1 MRAAGLESA
10 NYKSQIT
17 NYKLPIELAMS
28 FAAIYVPDFPVEAM
42 VRAEPELREQAVAV
56 VEGTPPLVHVVAV
69 NERAAQAGVEPGM
82 TRLQAESMVDGRW
95 PMAGSELRV
104 ASRDENRQSIGSQKA
119 GEGKRFAGEGARE
132 GSDSRY
138 WKSSPGEA
146 PGPTK
151 SKVKLSQQHGPT
163 RGGVLRQRSAEREA
177 AAHAALLDCAC
188 GFSPRVEDTA
198 ADTVVL
204 DLAGLERIFGPPAK
218 MARDVARRC
227 SEMGLEANV
236 AVASNADTA
245 ALAARGLAGV
255 TVIAEGKE
263 AERLGELS
271 VEVLTGSMVDGRWS
285 MASSASEI
293 ARGRENQKSEIEN
306 QQCVEILETLERWG
320 VRNLRALAALP
331 EVALAERL
339 GQEGL
344 RLQKLARGE
353 NRRPLVVAEP
363 PLVFEEAA
371 ELEYPVD
378 VLEPLAFLLNR
389 MLEQLC
395 ARLAARAL
403 ATNEL
408 KLRLELDLAAEIENP
423 PRRHGDTEEVDGRRS
438 MVDGNT
444 DVGANHKSQSTDHNS
459 SVSSCLRG
467 EGRFFT
473 RTLRLPVPMLDAK
486 VFLKLLQLDLQ
497 AHPPQ
502 APVTKVWLRA
512 EPAEPRRTQ
521 NGLFV
526 PEAPEAERLELTI
539 ARIKKV
545 VGTSRQAAV
554 ASRQENQESTIENR
568 QCSSEA
574 RVGSPEMVDTHRA
587 DAFRMKPFTASGQW
601 PVASGQENRQSTIG
615 NRKWGD
621 DTLESERTP
630 TASPLTA
637 LRVFRPAL
645 AAVVTM
651 REGKPAQVASAER
664 PTMRG
669 EVVWCAG
676 PWRSSGEWW
685 AERAWWREEWDV
697 AVRNE
702 EGVALYRVYRDE
714 IEGKWWVEGSY
725 D

>member
-1 MRAAGLESA
+1 
-10 NYKSQIT
+10 
-17 NYKLPIELAMS
+17 
-28 FAAIYVPDFPVEAM
+28 
-42 VRAEPELREQAVAV
+42 
-56 VEGTPPLVHVVAV
+56 
-69 NERAAQAGVEPGM
+69 M
-82 TRLQAESMVDGRW
+82 TRLQAEERLVDGRW

-104 ASRDENRQSIGSQKA
+104 ASRDENRQSISSQKA

-138 WKSSPGEA
+138 WKSSPGGA

-163 RGGVLRQRSAEREA
+163 RGGVFRQRSAERET

-263 AERLGELS
+263 AERLGELG
-271 VEVLTGSMVDGRWS
+271 VEILLATDWGEALPIADDRAIGRS
-285 MASSASEI
+285 GDRVIGNPAQI
-293 ARGRENQKSEIEN
+293 ARKGERAPATW
-306 QQCVEILETLERWG
+306 EILETLERWG

-353 NRRPLVVAEP
+353 TRRPLVVAEP
-363 PLVFEEAA
+363 PLLFEEAA

-378 VLEPLAFLLNR
+378 GLQPLAFLLNR
-389 MLEQLC
+389 MLEQVC

-408 KLRLELDLAAEIENP
+408 KLRLELEASTGDLVIGRSGDRVIENP
-423 PRRHGDTEEVDGRRS
+423 AQIAGSP
-438 MVDGNT
+438 
-444 DVGANHKSQSTDHNS
+444 DHQM
-459 SVSSCLRG
+459 
-467 EGRFFT
+467 T
-473 RTLRLPVPMLDAK
+473 RCLRLPVPMLDPR
-486 VFLKLLQLDLQ
+486 VFLKLMQLDLQ

-512 EPAEPRRTQ
+512 EPAEPRRAQ

-574 RVGSPEMVDTHRA
+574 RVGSPEMVDTHRP
-587 DAFRMKPFTASGQW
+587 DAFRMKPFAASGQW
-601 PVASGQENRQSTIG
+601 PVARKIGNRQSAIG
-615 NRKWGD
+615 NG
-621 DTLESERTP
+621 
-630 TASPLTA
+630 
-637 LRVFRPAL
+637 
-645 AAVVTM
+645 VTT
-651 REGKPAQVASAER
+651 RSRASALQQR
-664 PTMRG
+664 R
-669 EVVWCAG
+669 
-676 PWRSSGEWW
+676 R
-685 AERAWWREEWDV
+685 
-697 AVRNE
+697 
-702 EGVALYRVYRDE
+702 
-714 IEGKWWVEGSY
+714 
-725 D
+725 

>member
-1 MRAAGLESA
+1 
-10 NYKSQIT
+10 
-17 NYKLPIELAMS
+17 
-28 FAAIYVPDFPVEAM
+28 
-42 VRAEPELREQAVAV
+42 
-56 VEGTPPLVHVVAV
+56 
-69 NERAAQAGVEPGM
+69 
-82 TRLQAESMVDGRW
+82 
-95 PMAGSELRV
+95 
-104 ASRDENRQSIGSQKA
+104 
-119 GEGKRFAGEGARE
+119 
-132 GSDSRY
+132 
-138 WKSSPGEA
+138 
-146 PGPTK
+146 
-151 SKVKLSQQHGPT
+151 
-163 RGGVLRQRSAEREA
+163 
-177 AAHAALLDCAC
+177 
-188 GFSPRVEDTA
+188 
-198 ADTVVL
+198 
-204 DLAGLERIFGPPAK
+204 
-218 MARDVARRC
+218 
-227 SEMGLEANV
+227 
-236 AVASNADTA
+236 
-245 ALAARGLAGV
+245 
-255 TVIAEGKE
+255 
-263 AERLGELS
+263 
-271 VEVLTGSMVDGRWS
+271 VEVLLATNWGADDRVIGRS
-285 MASSASEI
+285 GDRVIGNPAQIAASSKASTREGALRQ
-293 ARGRENQKSEIEN
+293 ARGRLCATSGL
-306 QQCVEILETLERWG
+306 EILETLERWG

-353 NRRPLVVAEP
+353 TRRPLVVAEP
-363 PLVFEEAA
+363 PLLFEEAA

-408 KLRLELDLAAEIENP
+408 KLRLELEASTEDLVIGRSGDRAIENP
-423 PRRHGDTEEVDGRRS
+423 AQITGSP
-438 MVDGNT
+438 
-444 DVGANHKSQSTDHNS
+444 DHQM
-459 SVSSCLRG
+459 
-467 EGRFFT
+467 T
-473 RTLRLPVPMLDAK
+473 RCLRLPVPMLDAK

-502 APVTKVWLRA
+502 APATKVWLRA
-512 EPAEPRRTQ
+512 EPAEPRRAQ

-526 PEAPEAERLELTI
+526 PEAPEAEKLELTI
-539 ARIKKV
+539 TRIKKV

-574 RVGSPEMVDTHRA
+574 RVGSPEMVDTHRG
-587 DAFRMKPFTASGQW
+587 DGWRMKPFAASGQW
-601 PVASGQENRQSTIG
+601 PVSSGQHAG
-615 NRKWGD
+615 
-621 DTLESERTP
+621 ESAP
-630 TASPLTA
+630 TASKASTREGACATTAMVA

-645 AAVVTM
+645 AAVVTV

-685 AERAWWREEWDV
+685 TEQAWRREEWDV

-714 IEGKWWVEGSY
+714 IKGKWWVEGSY

>member
-1 MRAAGLESA
+1 MSNL
-10 NYKSQIT
+10 QIT
-17 NYKLPIELAMS
+17 NCKLPIELAMP
-28 FAAIYVPDFPVEAM
+28 FAAIYIPDFPVEAM

-56 VEGTPPLVHVVAV
+56 VEGTPPLVHIVAV

-82 TRLQAESMVDGRW
+82 TRLQAEERMAQW
-95 PMAGSELRV
+95 PV
-104 ASRDENRQSIGSQKA
+104 ASGQENRQSTIGNRQSGQ
-119 GEGKRFAGEGARE
+119 GKTFAGEGARATTSH
-132 GSDSRY
+132 GSETRATHIRERSR
-138 WKSSPGEA
+138 
-146 PGPTK
+146 
-151 SKVKLSQQHGPT
+151 
-163 RGGVLRQRSAEREA
+163 EREA

-218 MARDVARRC
+218 IARDMARRC
-227 SEMGLEANV
+227 SEMGLEASV

-245 ALAARGLAGV
+245 ALAARGFAGV

-263 AERLGELS
+263 AERLGELG
-271 VEVLTGSMVDGRWS
+271 VEILLATDWGGATDDRVIGRSGDRVIGNPAQITGKGERAPAAW
-285 MASSASEI
+285 
-293 ARGRENQKSEIEN
+293 
-306 QQCVEILETLERWG
+306 EILETLERWG

-344 RLQKLARGE
+344 RLQTLARGQT
-353 NRRPLVVAEP
+353 RRPLVIAEP

-371 ELEYPVD
+371 ELEYPLD
-378 VLEPLAFLLNR
+378 GLEPLAFLLNR

-403 ATNEL
+403 ATNEIT
-408 KLRLELDLAAEIENP
+408 LRLDLEVERDCRTAELRNCRIENQD
-423 PRRHGDTEEVDGRRS
+423 GDQS
-438 MVDGNT
+438 AIPQFGNS
-444 DVGANHKSQSTDHNS
+444 AIH
-459 SVSSCLRG
+459 
-467 EGRFFT
+467 E

-502 APVTKVWLRA
+502 APVTKMWLRA
-512 EPAEPRRTQ
+512 EPAEPRRMQ

-526 PEAPEAERLELTI
+526 PEAPEVERLELTI
-539 ARIKKV
+539 ARIKKA
-545 VGTSRQAAV
+545 VGQTGKEQKNCRLPIVDCRLREGGQWPVLSG
-554 ASRQENQESTIENR
+554 QENQESTIENY
-568 QCSSEA
+568 SSEA
-574 RVGSPEMVDTHRA
+574 RVGSPEIVDTHRPG
-587 DAFRMKPFTASGQW
+587 AFRMKSFA
-601 PVASGQENRQSTIG
+601 ASGQENRQSTIG
-615 NRKWGD
+615 NRKWGEEQQD
-621 DTLESERTP
+621 STREGALRQAQGKLCAT
-630 TASPLTA
+630 TAMVA

-645 AAVVTM
+645 AAVVTV

-685 AERAWWREEWDV
+685 TEQAWSRQEWDV

-702 EGVALYRVYRDE
+702 EGVALYRIYRDE
-714 IEGKWWVEGSY
+714 IGGKWWVEGAY

>member
-1 MRAAGLESA
+1 LQFAGAAQPATQGGGARRLKKSEQQIPRGLKSARNDKNQGFSARLKPRPFKARLKKGVFQQPFRACEL
-10 NYKSQIT
+10 QIT
-17 NYKLPIELAMS
+17 NCKVSIELAMP

-82 TRLQAESMVDGRW
+82 TRLQAESMVDGPLDYARGRLW
-95 PMAGSELRV
+95 SV
-104 ASRDENRQSIGSQKA
+104 ADRDSKSTR
-119 GEGKRFAGEGARE
+119 EGACATRKCGTVRE
-132 GSDSRY
+132 RSR
-138 WKSSPGEA
+138 
-146 PGPTK
+146 
-151 SKVKLSQQHGPT
+151 
-163 RGGVLRQRSAEREA
+163 EREA

-198 ADTVVL
+198 ADMVVL

-227 SEMGLEANV
+227 SEMGLESNV

-271 VEVLTGSMVDGRWS
+271 VEVLIALPVADDRVIGNRAQIS
-285 MASSASEI
+285 ASSKAST
-293 ARGRENQKSEIEN
+293 RGGALRQAQGRLCATSAL
-306 QQCVEILETLERWG
+306 EILETLERWG

-344 RLQKLARGE
+344 QLQKLARGQT
-353 NRRPLVVAEP
+353 RRPLVVAEL

-378 VLEPLAFLLNR
+378 GLEPLAFLLNR

-395 ARLAARAL
+395 ARLAGRAQ
-403 ATNEL
+403 ATDQLTVRLDLEVERDCGIA
-408 KLRLELDLAAEIENP
+408 KLRNCGIENNV
-423 PRRHGDTEEVDGRRS
+423 E
-438 MVDGNT
+438 GNSA
-444 DVGANHKSQSTDHNS
+444 VRQFGNS
-459 SVSSCLRG
+459 AMH
-467 EGRFFT
+467 E
-473 RTLRLPVPMLDAK
+473 RTLRLPVPMLDAR
-486 VFLKLLQLDLQ
+486 VFLKLMQLDLQ

-512 EPAEPRRTQ
+512 EPAEPRRAQ

-526 PEAPEAERLELTI
+526 PEAPEAEKLSVTL
-539 ARIKKV
+539 ARIERV
-545 VGTSRQAAV
+545 VRK
-554 ASRQENQESTIENR
+554 STADGR
-568 QCSSEA
+568 RSTAGDQSQVTDGQQV
-574 RVGSPEMVDTHRA
+574 RVGSPKILDTHCP
-587 DAFRMKPFTASGQW
+587 DGFRMHKFVAPSAVDRGPSTATEEMRSR
-601 PVASGQENRQSTIG
+601 SR
-615 NRKWGD
+615 
-621 DTLESERTP
+621 
-630 TASPLTA
+630 PLIA

-645 AAVVTM
+645 AAVVTV
-651 REGKPAQVASAER
+651 REGKPAQVASGER

-685 AERAWWREEWDV
+685 TEQAWRREEWDV

-714 IEGKWWVEGSY
+714 IGGKWWVEGTY

>member
-1 MRAAGLESA
+1 MR
-10 NYKSQIT
+10 
-17 NYKLPIELAMS
+17 

-82 TRLQAESMVDGRW
+82 TRLQAEERLVDDRW
-95 PMAGSELRV
+95 SMAGSELRV
-104 ASRDENRQSIGSQKA
+104 ASCEKRQSEIDGKIPTLSRPQ
-119 GEGKRFAGEGARE
+119 EGRDKGGATASGFAGEGPRA
-132 GSDSRY
+132 
-138 WKSSPGEA
+138 
-146 PGPTK
+146 TK
-151 SKVKLSQQHGPT
+151 SHGSET
-163 RGGVLRQRSAEREA
+163 RATQARATRMHGTVRQRSAEREA

-245 ALAARGLAGV
+245 ALAARGFAGV

-263 AERLGELS
+263 AERLGELG
-271 VEVLTGSMVDGRWS
+271 VVILLATGWGEALPIADDRVSGRS
-285 MASSASEI
+285 GDRAIGNPAQI
-293 ARGRENQKSEIEN
+293 ARSFNKGERAPAAL
-306 QQCVEILETLERWG
+306 EILETLERWG

-353 NRRPLVVAEP
+353 TRRPLVVAEP

-371 ELEYPVD
+371 ELEDPVD

-408 KLRLELDLAAEIENP
+408 RVTLELQPSTEDRVIGRSGDRVIEKP
-423 PRRHGDTEEVDGRRS
+423 AQITGSPEYQ
-438 MVDGNT
+438 M
-444 DVGANHKSQSTDHNS
+444 
-459 SVSSCLRG
+459 
-467 EGRFFT
+467 T
-473 RTLRLPVPMLDAK
+473 RCLRLPVPMLDAK

-497 AHPPQ
+497 AHPPP

-512 EPAEPRRTQ
+512 EPTEPRRAQ

-526 PEAPEAERLELTI
+526 SEAPEAERLELTI

-545 VGTSRQAAV
+545 VGTSCESRVPSCGQNPHPISPPRYASGQAPPGEIRV
-554 ASRQENQESTIENR
+554 GQPRESCQSPGASRQEKQQAAIENR

-574 RVGSPEMVDTHRA
+574 RVGSPEIVDTHRA
-587 DAFRMKPFTASGQW
+587 DGWRMKAFAASGQW
-601 PVASGQENRQSTIG
+601 AVASGQENQQSTMDALG
-615 NRKWGD
+615 G
-621 DTLESERTP
+621 ERAP
-630 TASPLTA
+630 TSMVA

-645 AAVVTM
+645 AAVVTV

-685 AERAWWREEWDV
+685 TEQAWSREEWDV

-714 IEGKWWVEGSY
+714 SKGKWWVEGSY

>member
-1 MRAAGLESA
+1 LQLAGASSAADRKVRHIAKIL
-10 NYKSQIT
+10 KLQIT
-17 NYKLPIELAMS
+17 NCKLPIELAMP

-82 TRLQAESMVDGRW
+82 TRLQAEERMK
-95 PMAGSELRV
+95 AAV
-104 ASRDENRQSIGSQKA
+104 ASHQSLGKSA
-119 GEGKRFAGEGARE
+119 ALEGERAPTTRSKVSAGEGAR
-132 GSDSRY
+132 GGGDSGHS
-138 WKSSPGEA
+138 KSGPGEA

-151 SKVKLSQQHGPT
+151 SKVKLSQQHGPM

-245 ALAARGLAGV
+245 VLAARGLAGV

-271 VEVLTGSMVDGRWS
+271 VEVLIAVDWGTALPIADDRVIGRS
-285 MASSASEI
+285 GDRVIGNPAQI
-293 ARGRENQKSEIEN
+293 ARKGERAPAAW
-306 QQCVEILETLERWG
+306 EILETLERWG

-344 RLQKLARGE
+344 RLQKLARGQT
-353 NRRPLVVAEP
+353 RRPLVVAEP
-363 PLVFEEAA
+363 PLLFEEAA

-378 VLEPLAFLLNR
+378 ALEPLAFLLNR

-408 KLRLELDLAAEIENP
+408 TVRLELEASTEDLVIGRSGDRVIENP
-423 PRRHGDTEEVDGRRS
+423 AQITGSP
-438 MVDGNT
+438 
-444 DVGANHKSQSTDHNS
+444 DHQM
-459 SVSSCLRG
+459 
-467 EGRFFT
+467 T
-473 RTLRLPVPMLDAK
+473 RCLRLPVPMLDAK

-502 APVTKVWLRA
+502 APATKVWLRA
-512 EPAEPRRTQ
+512 APAEPRKTQ

-526 PEAPEAERLELTI
+526 PEAPEAEKLSVTL
-539 ARIKKV
+539 ARIERV
-545 VGTSRQAAV
+545 VGRSTVDGLRPTA
-554 ASRQENQESTIENR
+554 NDESCATGG
-568 QCSSEA
+568 QGM
-574 RVGSPEMVDTHRA
+574 RVGSPEILDTHSP
-587 DAFRMKPFTASGQW
+587 DEFRMRKFVAPSTVDRRPSTAIEAHLTSC
-601 PVASGQENRQSTIG
+601 PVA
-615 NRKWGD
+615 
-621 DTLESERTP
+621 
-630 TASPLTA
+630 A

-645 AAVVTM
+645 AAVVTV

-685 AERAWWREEWDV
+685 TEQAWWREEWDV

-702 EGVALYRVYRDE
+702 EGVALYRIYRDE
-714 IEGKWWVEGSY
+714 IEGKWWVEGTY

>member
-1 MRAAGLESA
+1 M
-10 NYKSQIT
+10 
-17 NYKLPIELAMS
+17 P

-82 TRLQAESMVDGRW
+82 TRLQAEERMK
-95 PMAGSELRV
+95 AAV
-104 ASRDENRQSIGSQKA
+104 ASHQSP
-119 GEGKRFAGEGARE
+119 GKSAAGEGARG
-132 GSDSRY
+132 GSDSGHS
-138 WKSSPGEA
+138 KSSPGEA

-151 SKVKLSQQHGPT
+151 SKVKLPQQHGPM
-163 RGGVLRQRSAEREA
+163 RGGVLRQRSTERET

-263 AERLGELS
+263 AERIGELS

-285 MASSASEI
+285 MAIPASEI
-293 ARGRENQKSEIEN
+293 ARGRENRKSEIEH

-353 NRRPLVVAEP
+353 TRRPLVVAEP
-363 PLVFEEAA
+363 PLLFEEAV

-395 ARLAARAL
+395 ARLAARTL

-423 PRRHGDTEEVDGRRS
+423 PRRHGDTEEVAVEDIADCRLSIADCENLDSSLARKLS
-438 MVDGNT
+438 ALTQND
-444 DVGANHKSQSTDHNS
+444 NS

-467 EGRFFT
+467 KDKFFT

-512 EPAEPRRTQ
+512 EPAEPRKTQ

-526 PEAPEAERLELTI
+526 PEAPEAEKLSVTL
-539 ARIKKV
+539 ARIERV
-545 VGTSRQAAV
+545 VGKSVVDGRW
-554 ASRQENQESTIENR
+554 STAKE
-568 QCSSEA
+568 
-574 RVGSPEMVDTHRA
+574 RVGSPEIVDTHCP
-587 DAFRMKPFTASGQW
+587 DAFRMKLFAAGEGARGTGNLRPIECSPGEAPGPTATEAPG
-601 PVASGQENRQSTIG
+601 ATAQENRQSTIG
-615 NRKWGD
+615 NRKWGSPND
-621 DTLESERTP
+621 ALEGKRTP
-630 TASPLTA
+630 TSPQDSTREGACATPACAPTAMVA

-645 AAVVTM
+645 AAVVTV

-685 AERAWWREEWDV
+685 TEQAWRREEWDV

-714 IEGKWWVEGSY
+714 IKGKWWVEGSY

>member
-1 MRAAGLESA
+1 M
-10 NYKSQIT
+10 
-17 NYKLPIELAMS
+17 P
-28 FAAIYVPDFPVEAM
+28 FAAIYIPDFPVEAM

-82 TRLQAESMVDGRW
+82 TRLQAEERLAQWPVGSAQKNQQSEIDGKI
-95 PMAGSELRV
+95 PTL
-104 ASRDENRQSIGSQKA
+104 SRPQ
-119 GEGKRFAGEGARE
+119 EGRDKGGATARKSGFAGEGAR
-132 GSDSRY
+132 
-138 WKSSPGEA
+138 A
-146 PGPTK
+146 TK
-151 SKVKLSQQHGPT
+151 RAGT
-163 RGGVLRQRSAEREA
+163 LRERSAEREA
-177 AAHAALLDCAC
+177 AAHAALLDSAC
-188 GFSPRVEDTA
+188 GFSPQVEDTA

-204 DLAGLERIFGPPAK
+204 DLAGLERIFGAPAK

-245 ALAARGLAGV
+245 VLAARGFAGV

-263 AERLGELS
+263 AERLGELG
-271 VEVLTGSMVDGRWS
+271 VEILLATDWGESWPIVDCRLPIEKTARRSAVEGERAP
-285 MASSASEI
+285 ASL
-293 ARGRENQKSEIEN
+293 
-306 QQCVEILETLERWG
+306 EILETLERWG

-353 NRRPLVVAEP
+353 TRRPLVVAEP

-378 VLEPLAFLLNR
+378 LLEPLAFLLNR

-408 KLRLELDLAAEIENP
+408 KLRFQLDVAADIE
-423 PRRHGDTEEVDGRRS
+423 
-438 MVDGNT
+438 
-444 DVGANHKSQSTDHNS
+444 Q
-459 SVSSCLRG
+459 
-467 EGRFFT
+467 FFT

-526 PEAPEAERLELTI
+526 PEAPEAERLSVTLARI
-539 ARIKKV
+539 ARV
-545 VGTSRQAAV
+545 VGGSYELRVSSCEENPHPISPPRYASGQASPGEIRVGQPQQAA
-554 ASRQENQESTIENR
+554 AE
-568 QCSSEA
+568 
-574 RVGSPEMVDTHRA
+574 RVGSAEILDMHRE
-587 DAFRMKPFTASGQW
+587 DGFRMKPFA
-601 PVASGQENRQSTIG
+601 ASGQENRQSTIST
-615 NRKWGD
+615 RKWANGQQD
-621 DTLESERTP
+621 ASGERTS
-630 TASPLTA
+630 TASPSTA
-637 LRVFRPAL
+637 LRVYRPAL
-645 AAVVTM
+645 AAVVVM
-651 REGKPAQVASAER
+651 REGKPAQVASPER

-676 PWRSSGEWW
+676 PWRASGEWW
-685 AERAWWREEWDV
+685 TEQAWSRQEWDV

-702 EGVALYRVYRDE
+702 EGVALYRIYRDE
-714 IEGKWWVEGSY
+714 VRGKWFVEGSY

>member
-1 MRAAGLESA
+1 
-10 NYKSQIT
+10 
-17 NYKLPIELAMS
+17 MS

-42 VRAEPELREQAVAV
+42 VRAEPELREQTVAV

-69 NERAAQAGVEPGM
+69 NERAARAGVEPGM
-82 TRLQAESMVDGRW
+82 TRLQAEERMK
-95 PMAGSELRV
+95 AAV
-104 ASRDENRQSIGSQKA
+104 ASHQSP
-119 GEGKRFAGEGARE
+119 GKSAAGEGARG

-151 SKVKLSQQHGPT
+151 NPRNPRCSQAIPA
-163 RGGVLRQRSAEREA
+163 GGTIRQRSAEREA

-245 ALAARGLAGV
+245 ALAARGFAGV

-271 VEVLTGSMVDGRWS
+271 VEVLLATHWGKALSIADDRVIGRS
-285 MASSASEI
+285 GDRMIGNQVQI
-293 ARGRENQKSEIEN
+293 ARKGERAPAAW
-306 QQCVEILETLERWG
+306 EILETLERWG

-353 NRRPLVVAEP
+353 TRRPLVVAEP
-363 PLVFEEAA
+363 PLLFEEAA

-408 KLRLELDLAAEIENP
+408 KLRLELEASTEDLVIGRSGDRVIENP
-423 PRRHGDTEEVDGRRS
+423 AQITGSP
-438 MVDGNT
+438 
-444 DVGANHKSQSTDHNS
+444 DHQM
-459 SVSSCLRG
+459 
-467 EGRFFT
+467 T
-473 RTLRLPVPMLDAK
+473 RCLRLPVPMLDAK

-502 APVTKVWLRA
+502 APATKVWLRA
-512 EPAEPRRTQ
+512 EPAEPRRAQ

-526 PEAPEAERLELTI
+526 PEAPEAEKLELTI

-574 RVGSPEMVDTHRA
+574 RVGSPEMVDTHRTEGW
-587 DAFRMKPFTASGQW
+587 RMKAFGASGQW

-615 NRKWGD
+615 NRKWGEEQQD
-621 DTLESERTP
+621 STREGALRQAQGRLCATPACAP

-645 AAVVTM
+645 AAVVTV

-676 PWRSSGEWW
+676 PWRSSDEWW
-685 AERAWWREEWDV
+685 TEQAWRREEWDV

-702 EGVALYRVYRDE
+702 EGVALYRIYRDE
-714 IEGKWWVEGSY
+714 IKGKWWVEGSY

>member
-1 MRAAGLESA
+1 MA
-10 NYKSQIT
+10 
-17 NYKLPIELAMS
+17 

-82 TRLQAESMVDGRW
+82 TRLQAEERMK
-95 PMAGSELRV
+95 AAV
-104 ASRDENRQSIGSQKA
+104 ASHQSP
-119 GEGKRFAGEGARE
+119 GKSSAGEGARAPT
-132 GSDSRY
+132 SR
-138 WKSSPGEA
+138 
-146 PGPTK
+146 
-151 SKVKLSQQHGPT
+151 HGPET
-163 RGGVLRQRSAEREA
+163 RATQARATRMHGTVRERSRERET

-245 ALAARGLAGV
+245 ALAARGFAGV

-353 NRRPLVVAEP
+353 TRRPLIVAEP
-363 PLVFEEAA
+363 PLLFEEAA

-378 VLEPLAFLLNR
+378 VLEPLTFLLNR

-408 KLRLELDLAAEIENP
+408 KLRLDLEVERDCRIEEFTDC
-423 PRRHGDTEEVDGRRS
+423 RIEDDAGS
-438 MVDGNT
+438 AGNST
-444 DVGANHKSQSTDHNS
+444 ILKSDNS
-459 SVSSCLRG
+459 SIF
-467 EGRFFT
+467 E

-502 APVTKVWLRA
+502 APATKVWLRA
-512 EPAEPRRTQ
+512 EPAEPRRVQ

-526 PEAPEAERLELTI
+526 PEAPEAEKLSVTLARI
-539 ARIKKV
+539 ARV
-545 VGTSRQAAV
+545 VGGSCELRVPSCEREQEAASGTQE
-554 ASRQENQESTIENR
+554 ASAE
-568 QCSSEA
+568 
-574 RVGSPEMVDTHRA
+574 RVGSPEMVDTHRHEG
-587 DAFRMKPFTASGQW
+587 FRMKPFAPAASDRSLLGHVAAGEGARGTGNFRAGKSSPGEAPGDTA
-601 PVASGQENRQSTIG
+601 T
-615 NRKWGD
+615 RKGSARND
-621 DTLESERTP
+621 ALEGERAP
-630 TASPLTA
+630 TSMVA

-645 AAVVTM
+645 AAVVTV
-651 REGKPAQVASAER
+651 REGKPAHVASAER
-664 PTMRG
+664 PTIRG

-685 AERAWWREEWDV
+685 TEQAWSREEWDV

-714 IEGKWWVEGSY
+714 IKGKWWVEGTY

>member
-1 MRAAGLESA
+1 M
-10 NYKSQIT
+10 
-17 NYKLPIELAMS
+17 P
-28 FAAIYVPDFPVEAM
+28 FAAIYVPDFPVEAL

-56 VEGTPPLVHVVAV
+56 VEGTPPLGHVVAV

-82 TRLQAESMVDGRW
+82 TRLQAESMVDGRRS
-95 PMAGSELRV
+95 MAESELRV
-104 ASRDENRQSIGSQKA
+104 ASREEEQQ
-119 GEGKRFAGEGARE
+119 GKRGKRQGFAGEGERAPTSRHGSETRATQTRATRKCGMVRE
-132 GSDSRY
+132 RSR
-138 WKSSPGEA
+138 
-146 PGPTK
+146 
-151 SKVKLSQQHGPT
+151 
-163 RGGVLRQRSAEREA
+163 EREV

-245 ALAARGLAGV
+245 VLAARGLAGV

-263 AERLGELS
+263 AERIGELS
-271 VEVLTGSMVDGRWS
+271 VEVLLATNWGKALPIADCRLPIGSGRNRQS
-285 MASSASEI
+285 TI
-293 ARGRENQKSEIEN
+293 DNQKWFEER
-306 QQCVEILETLERWG
+306 QGLPDGAPAALELLETLERWG
-320 VRNLRALAALP
+320 VRILRALAALP
-331 EVALAERL
+331 VVALAERL

-344 RLQKLARGE
+344 RLQKLARGQT
-353 NRRPLVVAEP
+353 RRPLVVAEP
-363 PLVFEEAA
+363 PLRFEEAA

-378 VLEPLAFLLNR
+378 ALEPLAFLLNR

-408 KLRLELDLAAEIENP
+408 TVRLELEASTEDLVIGRSGDRVIENP
-423 PRRHGDTEEVDGRRS
+423 AQITGSP
-438 MVDGNT
+438 
-444 DVGANHKSQSTDHNS
+444 DHQM
-459 SVSSCLRG
+459 
-467 EGRFFT
+467 T
-473 RTLRLPVPMLDAK
+473 RCLRLPVPMLDAK

-512 EPAEPRRTQ
+512 EPAEPRKTQ
-521 NGLFV
+521 SGLFV

-545 VGTSRQAAV
+545 VGQTGKEQKNCRLPIVDCRLRESRQAPV
-554 ASRQENQESTIENR
+554 AGRQENQESTIESQ

-574 RVGSPEMVDTHRA
+574 RVGSPEMVDTHRE
-587 DAFRMKPFTASGQW
+587 DGWRMKAFVASGQW
-601 PVASGQENRQSTIG
+601 PVASGQHAGEGARAT
-615 NRKWGD
+615 
-621 DTLESERTP
+621 
-630 TASPLTA
+630 TASPIIA

-645 AAVVTM
+645 AAVVTV

-685 AERAWWREEWDV
+685 TEQAWSREEWDV

-714 IEGKWWVEGSY
+714 IGGKWWVEGSY

>member
-1 MRAAGLESA
+1 M
-10 NYKSQIT
+10 
-17 NYKLPIELAMS
+17 P

-56 VEGTPPLVHVVAV
+56 VEGTPPLGHVVAV

-82 TRLQAESMVDGRW
+82 TRLQAEERLVDGRW
-95 PMAGSELRV
+95 SMV
-104 ASRDENRQSIGSQKA
+104 DRDS
-119 GEGKRFAGEGARE
+119 KRAATSSTREGA
-132 GSDSRY
+132 
-138 WKSSPGEA
+138 
-146 PGPTK
+146 
-151 SKVKLSQQHGPT
+151 
-163 RGGVLRQRSAEREA
+163 LRQAQGRLCATRKCGTLRERSRERET

-218 MARDVARRC
+218 IARDVARRC

-263 AERLGELS
+263 AERIGELS

-285 MASSASEI
+285 MTIPASEI

-353 NRRPLVVAEP
+353 TRRPLVVAEP
-363 PLVFEEAA
+363 PLLFEEAA

-378 VLEPLAFLLNR
+378 ALEPLAFLLNR

-423 PRRHGDTEEVDGRRS
+423 PRRHGDTENLQFAIDNLQSENQGGDEQ
-438 MVDGNT
+438 NYKLQIT
-444 DVGANHKSQSTDHNS
+444 NCKSAAPAFF
-459 SVSSCLRG
+459 RG
-467 EGRFFT
+467 EDKFFT

-502 APVTKVWLRA
+502 APVTRVWLRA
-512 EPAEPRRTQ
+512 EPAEPRRAQ

-526 PEAPEAERLELTI
+526 PEAPEAEKLSVTLARI
-539 ARIKKV
+539 ARV
-545 VGTSRQAAV
+545 VGGSAV
-554 ASRQENQESTIENR
+554 DGRRSTEDESMVDGPLGCARGRLWSMAKE
-568 QCSSEA
+568 
-574 RVGSPEMVDTHRA
+574 RVGSPEMVDTHRG
-587 DAFRMKPFTASGQW
+587 DGWRMKAFVASGQW
-601 PVASGQENRQSTIG
+601 PVASGQHAGEGARAT
-615 NRKWGD
+615 
-621 DTLESERTP
+621 
-630 TASPLTA
+630 TASPIIA

-645 AAVVTM
+645 AAVVTV
-651 REGKPAQVASAER
+651 REGKPAHLASAER

-685 AERAWWREEWDV
+685 TEQAWSREEWDV

-714 IEGKWWVEGSY
+714 IGGKWWVEGSY